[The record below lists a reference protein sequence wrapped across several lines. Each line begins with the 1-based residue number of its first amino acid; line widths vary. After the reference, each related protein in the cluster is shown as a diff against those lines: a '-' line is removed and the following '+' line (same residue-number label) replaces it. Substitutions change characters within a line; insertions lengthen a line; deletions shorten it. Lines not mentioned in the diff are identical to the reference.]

1 MKANFPVEYMTAILT
16 AESGD
21 TEKIAEIIHEC
32 NKMKIEVLPPSVN
45 ESFGGFTVIENAPK
59 ENKNG
64 VIRFGLYTVKNLG
77 TDISDAIIAE
87 RKEDGLFK
95 DAGNFLERIKHK
107 NLNKKS
113 LEALIKCGAMDMFGD
128 RGTLLANMEDM
139 LAYNKELSASGD
151 TQQTSLFGDMPEI
164 FSASFSLKPSQPAS
178 KQEMLAWEKELLGLY
193 ISGHPLDRLR
203 EKIEA
208 NGMNITKLKAECEKG
223 AAVTFAGIIE
233 EVKPIIT
240 KNNER
245 MAFVRVADF
254 TSTIECVI
262 FPKVFSK
269 FGDSIMVD
277 KIIAIK
283 GSVSDRNDEKSVLI
297 DAVKVL

>member
-1 MKANFPVEYMTAILT
+1 MANATSRVALLFQNFFAVRGFKSKGVE
-16 AESGD
+16 
-21 TEKIAEIIHEC
+21 
-32 NKMKIEVLPPSVN
+32 LPWPYSMYL
-45 ESFGGFTVIENAPK
+45 
-59 ENKNG
+59 
-64 VIRFGLYTVKNLG
+64 GL
-77 TDISDAIIAE
+77 A
-87 RKEDGLFK
+87 
-95 DAGNFLERIKHK
+95 
-107 NLNKKS
+107 
-113 LEALIKCGAMDMFGD
+113 
-128 RGTLLANMEDM
+128 
-139 LAYNKELSASGD
+139 
-151 TQQTSLFGDMPEI
+151 SLFGDMPEI